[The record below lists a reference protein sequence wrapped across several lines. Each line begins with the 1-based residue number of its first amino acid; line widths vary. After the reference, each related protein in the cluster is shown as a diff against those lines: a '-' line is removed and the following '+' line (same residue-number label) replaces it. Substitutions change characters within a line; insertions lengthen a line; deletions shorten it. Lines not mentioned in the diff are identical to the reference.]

1 MIEINL
7 APWRERKRKQDKLR
21 AALIVIS
28 SILFSC
34 ALQLTCVVYLNH
46 QSNKQLVRVNT
57 LKEQYQSIHTQQ
69 KKISLMIDTL
79 AQAQSKIDRI
89 KKLKM
94 HHFAFVFFCKALD
107 LLVPNGVFLDHFYYQ
122 NGRVELSGVGE
133 SSRHLNAFFKRLEEV
148 PGAYMVKFLSF
159 ETSAESSE
167 YKEFNITFSLL
178 KREKVSNEKSTQ

>member
-7 APWRERKRKQDKLR
+7 VPWREKKRKQDKLR
-21 AALIVIS
+21 TSFIVIS

-34 ALQLTCVVYLNH
+34 ALHLTGVVYLNH
-46 QSNKQLVRVNT
+46 QSNKQLERVNS
-57 LKEQYQSIHTQQ
+57 LKNQYQSIHTQQ
-69 KKISLMIDTL
+69 RKIRVVIDTL
-79 AQAQSKIDRI
+79 AQTQSQNDRI

-94 HHFAFVFFCKALD
+94 HHLAFIFFCKALEI
-107 LLVPNGVFLDHFYYQ
+107 LVPNGVFLDHFYYQ

-133 SSRHLNAFFKRLEEV
+133 SSRHLNDFFKRLEEV

-159 ETSAESSE
+159 ETSAESNE

>member
-1 MIEINL
+1 
-7 APWRERKRKQDKLR
+7 
-21 AALIVIS
+21 
-28 SILFSC
+28 
-34 ALQLTCVVYLNH
+34 
-46 QSNKQLVRVNT
+46 
-57 LKEQYQSIHTQQ
+57 
-69 KKISLMIDTL
+69 MIDTL
-79 AQAQSKIDRI
+79 AQAQSKVDRI

-94 HHFAFVFFCKALD
+94 HHLAFVFFCKALD

-133 SSRHLNAFFKRLEEV
+133 SSHHLNDFFKRLEEV

-159 ETSAESSE
+159 ETSAESNE